1 MAEIAKTYK
10 LPRTVL
16 AFHLFRVVMIW
27 LVGILPTWWL
37 SRDLKLTLY
46 LALILFILGAIIF
59 FVAYLE
65 YYYFSLTVGVDSLT
79 VKSGVIVKNIKTI
92 AFKSIQSIDVSYDP
106 LIQVF
111 GLVVVRVWSSSPQ
124 QFNLNSGDSHNR
136 PDFLFYLTKTEA
148 EALKQEVAN
157 R

>member
-1 MAEIAKTYK
+1 MAAILKSYK
-10 LPRTVL
+10 LPRAVL
-16 AFHLFRVVMIW
+16 AFHLFQVIILW
-27 LVGILPTWWL
+27 LVGVLPTWWL

-59 FVAYLE
+59 FIAYLE
-65 YYYFSLTVGVDSLT
+65 YYYFSLEVGPDSFTVR
-79 VKSGVIVKNIKTI
+79 SGVIVKNMKTI

-124 QFNLNSGDSHNR
+124 QFNLNSGDSRNH
-136 PDFLFYLTKTEA
+136 PEFSFYLTKAEA
-148 EALKQEVAN
+148 EALKQEAAS

>member
-1 MAEIAKTYK
+1 MAEILKSYK
-10 LPRTVL
+10 LPRAVL
-16 AFHLFRVVMIW
+16 AFHLFRVAILW
-27 LVGILPTWWL
+27 LVGVLPTWWL
-37 SRDLKLTLY
+37 SRDVKLTLY
-46 LALILFILGAIIF
+46 LALILFILGAVIF
-59 FVAYLE
+59 FIAYLG
-65 YYYFSLTVGVDSLT
+65 YYYFSLEVGADGLT

-92 AFKSIQSIDVSYDP
+92 AFKSIQSIDISYDP

-136 PDFLFYLTKTEA
+136 PDLAFYLTRAEA
-148 EALKQEVAN
+148 EALKQEAAS